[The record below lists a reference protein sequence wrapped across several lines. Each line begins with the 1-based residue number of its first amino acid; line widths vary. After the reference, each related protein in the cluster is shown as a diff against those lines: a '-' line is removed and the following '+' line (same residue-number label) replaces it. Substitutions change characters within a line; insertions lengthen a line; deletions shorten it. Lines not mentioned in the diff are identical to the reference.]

1 MPILEQ
7 EPCIFPPDLLENV
20 SSTDLQH
27 PSVWMA
33 LYTQPRS
40 DKLLMRKLFQQE
52 VHFYSPIIEK
62 KSISP
67 NGRKRVSYLP
77 LFPNYVFLFG
87 DEHARLEALKTN
99 LVVKVLD
106 IVQQKEFLRD
116 IQIIRKL
123 IATGSPV
130 TLEAK
135 LEPGQR
141 VRILKGSMAGT
152 EGTILERRGKSVL
165 VVAVN
170 FLQQGASVLVDDF
183 VVEKV
188 EA

>member
-1 MPILEQ
+1 
-7 EPCIFPPDLLENV
+7 
-20 SSTDLQH
+20 
-27 PSVWMA
+27 
-33 LYTQPRS
+33 
-40 DKLLMRKLFQQE
+40 
-52 VHFYSPIIEK
+52 
-62 KSISP
+62 
-67 NGRKRVSYLP
+67 
-77 LFPNYVFLFG
+77 
-87 DEHARLEALKTN
+87 
-99 LVVKVLD
+99 VKVLD

-152 EGTILERRGKSVL
+152 EGTIMERRGKSVL